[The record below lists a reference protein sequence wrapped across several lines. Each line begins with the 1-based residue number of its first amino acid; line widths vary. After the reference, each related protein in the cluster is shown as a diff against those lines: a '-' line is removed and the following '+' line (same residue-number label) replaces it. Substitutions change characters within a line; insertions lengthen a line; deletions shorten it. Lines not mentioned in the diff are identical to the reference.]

1 MPQFLQNL
9 QRYANNPL
17 EFVNGV
23 VRVSSMIGN
32 EIEYGRKQARGF
44 IEDVV
49 PEPIVNTLDN
59 LADTLTTGYEASHVG
74 VMDQGTSIVA
84 EKVGQFNP
92 TAGLVTGML
101 LGAVVPGPSKGG
113 IRLTRVGRQF
123 PEVAE
128 QASKYMDDADEY
140 LKTFGS
146 LKGYSRFT
154 DPEGGKYLPRAKG
167 KTSSGTTRL
176 AMSPEKV
183 KEAYTK
189 TRKGRDV
196 TSSEFE
202 AFQRKQ
208 FNKLVK
214 DGKSDL
220 ISQLTN
226 QPSYIEHNRRL
237 SSPFWKTA
245 RAKNQA
251 AGDVDNLTQV
261 FDLEFK
267 TFKDNVDKILDNTKD
282 SPIDAFYDP
291 MIESVVV
298 ENIKN
303 GKRLGL
309 LDQTKDI
316 KQQLNRYAKKAL

>member
-1 MPQFLQNL
+1 MPFKTILNSIG
-9 QRYANNPL
+9 
-17 EFVNGV
+17 GV
-23 VRVSSMIGN
+23 VKTAT
-32 EIEYGRKQARGF
+32 EFY
-44 IEDVV
+44 EDVSETV
-49 PEPIVNTLDN
+49 RSITPEPINKI
-59 LADTLTTGYEASHVG
+59 ADDLTGLIETGIKRSPMG
-74 VMDQGTSIVA
+74 VADEGASIVS
-84 EKVGQFNP
+84 EQVGQFNP
-92 TAGLVTGML
+92 TAGFVTGL
-101 LGAVVPGPSKGG
+101 VLGAVIPGPSKGG

-123 PEVAE
+123 PEMAQE
-128 QASKYMDDADEY
+128 ASKYMDEADQY
-140 LKTFGS
+140 LKTQGS
-146 LKGYSRFT
+146 LKGYPRFT
-154 DPEGGKYLPRAKG
+154 DPTGAEYLPRAKG
-167 KTSSGTTRL
+167 TTSSGATRL
-176 AMSPEKV
+176 ALTPKTV
-183 KEAYTK
+183 KDLYIK

-208 FNKLVK
+208 FNKLIK
-214 DGKSDL
+214 EGKSDL
-220 ISQLTN
+220 ITQLTN

-251 AGDVDNLTQV
+251 AGDVNNLTQI

-298 ENIKN
+298 ENIKT
-303 GKRLGL
+303 GERLGL

-316 KQQLNRYAKKAL
+316 KKQLNRYTQKAL

>member
-1 MPQFLQNL
+1 MPFKIILN
-9 QRYANNPL
+9 
-17 EFVNGV
+17 
-23 VRVSSMIGN
+23 SIG
-32 EIEYGRKQARGF
+32 GF
-44 IEDVV
+44 IKTTTEFYEDVSETV
-49 PEPIVNTLDN
+49 RSITPEPINK
-59 LADTLTTGYEASHVG
+59 LADDLTGLVETAYQQSPMGIADEGA
-74 VMDQGTSIVA
+74 SIVA
-84 EKVGQFNP
+84 EKVGQLNP
-92 TAGLVTGML
+92 TAGFAAGLV

-128 QASKYMDDADEY
+128 QASKYMDEADEY

-146 LKGYSRFT
+146 LKGYPRFT
-154 DPEGGKYLPRAKG
+154 DPTGAEYLPRPKG
-167 KTSSGTTRL
+167 KPSSGGTRL
-176 AMSPEKV
+176 ALTPKTV

-202 AFQRKQ
+202 SFQRNQ
-208 FNKLVK
+208 FNKLSK
-214 DGKSDL
+214 EGKLNL
-220 ISQLTN
+220 IAKLTN

-237 SSPFWKTA
+237 SSPFWKSA

-291 MIESVVV
+291 MIESIVV
-298 ENIKN
+298 ENIKT
-303 GKRLGL
+303 GEKLGL

-316 KQQLNRYAKKAL
+316 KTQLNRYTQKAL

>member
-1 MPQFLQNL
+1 MPFKTILNSIGGVIKTTT
-9 QRYANNPL
+9 
-17 EFVNGV
+17 EF
-23 VRVSSMIGN
+23 
-32 EIEYGRKQARGF
+32 Y
-44 IEDVV
+44 EDVSETV
-49 PEPIVNTLDN
+49 RSITPEPINK
-59 LADTLTTGYEASHVG
+59 LADDLTGLVETAYQQSPMGIADEGAS
-74 VMDQGTSIVA
+74 IAA
-84 EKVGQFNP
+84 EKVGQLNP
-92 TAGLVTGML
+92 TAGFAAGLV

-128 QASKYMDDADEY
+128 QASKYMDEADEY

-146 LKGYSRFT
+146 LKGYPRFT
-154 DPEGGKYLPRAKG
+154 DPTGAEYLPRPKG
-167 KTSSGTTRL
+167 KTSSGGTRL
-176 AMSPEKV
+176 ALTPKTV

-196 TSSEFE
+196 TSSELE
-202 AFQRKQ
+202 AFQRNQ
-208 FNKLVK
+208 FNKLSK
-214 DGKSDL
+214 EGKLNL
-220 ISQLTN
+220 IAKLTN

-237 SSPFWKTA
+237 SSPFWKSA

-298 ENIKN
+298 ENIET

-316 KQQLNRYAKKAL
+316 KTQLNRYTQKAL

>member
-1 MPQFLQNL
+1 MPFKTILNSIGG
-9 QRYANNPL
+9 AVKTVT
-17 EFVNGV
+17 EF
-23 VRVSSMIGN
+23 
-32 EIEYGRKQARGF
+32 Y
-44 IEDVV
+44 EDVSETV
-49 PEPIVNTLDN
+49 RSITPEPINKISDDLTGLIETAYQQSPMGV
-59 LADTLTTGYEASHVG
+59 ADEGA
-74 VMDQGTSIVA
+74 SIVA

-92 TAGLVTGML
+92 TAGLATGL
-101 LGAVVPGPSKGG
+101 VLGAVVPGPSKGG

-123 PEVAE
+123 PEAAE
-128 QASKYMDDADEY
+128 QASKYMDEADEY
-140 LKTFGS
+140 LKTSGS
-146 LKGYSRFT
+146 LKGYPRFT
-154 DPEGGKYLPRAKG
+154 DPTGAEYLPRPKG
-167 KTSSGTTRL
+167 KTSSGGTRL
-176 AMSPEKV
+176 ALTPKTV

-202 AFQRKQ
+202 AFQRNQ
-208 FNKLVK
+208 FNKLIK

-220 ISQLTN
+220 ISQLTD

-291 MIESVVV
+291 IIESVVV
-298 ENIKN
+298 ENIKT
-303 GKRLGL
+303 GERLGL

-316 KQQLNRYAKKAL
+316 KKQLNRYTQKAL